1 MLVALSKCITAILPK
16 LPELNLLD
24 TTRISNGTNFPRL
37 ALLYRQNFL
46 RVYVPSCFLCETLLP
61 HCISWPKGTCTEL

>member
-1 MLVALSKCITAILPK
+1 MERQGLLCWVPEQIQVTLVHISAK
-16 LPELNLLD
+16 LPELTLLD

-46 RVYVPSCFLCETLLP
+46 RV
-61 HCISWPKGTCTEL
+61 W